1 MISATL
7 DRRDFGRWL
16 EGALAAQDIQIVG
29 TYRLISEERTIVPT
43 GEVIATKG
51 ATGCI
56 TYTADGRMLVLIV
69 REPRPKPDKVDNLT
83 DQQRADLFR
92 TMTSY
97 GGTYTFDGKIVQH
110 HIDISWNGV
119 WTGTTQIRNVTK
131 EGERLVYTSSRPNP
145 FPDDGRMST
154 MRVVWEKV
162 K

>member
-1 MISATL
+1 M
-7 DRRDFGRWL
+7 
-16 EGALAAQDIQIVG
+16 AAQDIQIVG

-92 TMTSY
+92 TMTPY
-97 GGTYTFDGKIVQH
+97 GGTYTFDGKTVQH
-110 HIDISWNGV
+110 YIDISWNEA
-119 WTGTTQIRNVTK
+119 WTGTTQIRDVTK
-131 EGERLVYTSSRPNP
+131 EGERLVYNSNRPVP
-145 FPDDGRMST
+145 FSGDGRMGIV
-154 MRVVWEKV
+154 RLVWEKV